1 MRNINHQC
9 HGWNMLMH
17 THTNSQHPLGRSA
30 AHGYTIQSP
39 VYIRTAEF
47 QVEGVFVIQRV
58 CDPACFNKR
67 LKWLI
72 PFWLAGGQIMFS
84 QSLHDKII
92 QDNHF
97 FLAVMLMD
105 EAWLRCANWQCS
117 VSLTES
123 KRMEWKLPQNQCLP
137 EKTFKP
143 FVWRWN
149 NNKFKKYASACLLT
163 CR

>member
-1 MRNINHQC
+1 MSWLEYAHA
-9 HGWNMLMH
+9 H
-17 THTNSQHPLGRSA
+17 THKQSTPSGQISCTRIHYSITCLHKNGRVPSW
-30 AHGYTIQSP
+30 
-39 VYIRTAEF
+39 RC
-47 QVEGVFVIQRV
+47 V

-84 QSLHDKII
+84 QSLHDKIL

>member
-1 MRNINHQC
+1 MRNINNQC
-9 HGWNMLMH
+9 HGWNLLMH

-30 AHGYTIQSP
+30 AHGYAIQFTCLHKNSRVP
-39 VYIRTAEF
+39 SWRC
-47 QVEGVFVIQRV
+47 V

-84 QSLHDKII
+84 QSLHDKVI

-97 FLAVMLMD
+97 SLAVMLMD

-123 KRMEWKLPQNQCLP
+123 KRMEWKLPQNQRLP

-143 FVWRWN
+143 FVCRWN